1 MVVDDSQVGQT
12 LKDASPPV
20 DGAPFELNVRDLDG
34 TRFVTVSGEVELS
47 VADALTEALS
57 GQRVLVDMTGVT
69 FIDSTGLAC
78 LLVALDASETL
89 VLRRSTSVARIL
101 ELGGVANLFPQPE
114 D

>member
-1 MVVDDSQVGQT
+1 M
-12 LKDASPPV
+12 
-20 DGAPFELNVRDLDG
+20 
-34 TRFVTVSGEVELS
+34 
-47 VADALTEALS
+47 
-57 GQRVLVDMTGVT
+57 DMTGVT

-101 ELGGVANLFPQPE
+101 ELGGVSNLFPQPE